1 MKIKISD
8 RIFDISLL
16 AVSLFI
22 ILIIAYPLYFIIIAS
37 ISDAVKV
44 LNGEVLAIPK
54 GIHFT
59 AYNAVFSNQSIW
71 NGYKNSILYTSV
83 GTVVNVI
90 LTLLAAYPLS
100 RKDLPGRIFFMMA
113 ILFTMYFNGGL
124 IPTYLL
130 VRSLGI
136 YNTMWALILPGA
148 VSTYNLIVMR
158 TYFETN
164 IPNELLESAFIDGS
178 SEIKTFLRIVIPLS
192 GPIIAVISL
201 FYAVGHWNAFFNALI
216 YLRNNKLYPLQL
228 VLREILMQSQS
239 ESYGIDDMDLIS
251 RIRMVESMKYAL
263 IIIASLPVLVVY
275 PFVQRFFVKG
285 IMVGAIKG

>member
-1 MKIKISD
+1 MKIKASD
-8 RIFDISLL
+8 RIFDISLIAL
-16 AVSLFI
+16 SFII
-22 ILIIAYPLYFIIIAS
+22 ILIVAYPLYFVIVAS

-44 LNGEVLAIPK
+44 LNGEVLLIPK
-54 GIHFT
+54 GINFN
-59 AYNAVFSNQSIW
+59 AYTTVFINDSIW
-71 NGYKNSILYTSV
+71 NGYKNSIIYTSA
-83 GTVVNVI
+83 GTVVNVL

-100 RKDLPGRIFFMMA
+100 RKDLPGRLFFMMA
-113 ILFTMYFNGGL
+113 ILFTMYFNGGI

-130 VRSLGI
+130 VRSLNI

-178 SEIKTFLRIVIPLS
+178 SEIKTFLRIVLPLS

-216 YLRNNKLYPLQL
+216 YLRNDKLYPLQL
-228 VLREILMQSQS
+228 VLREILMQNQS
-239 ESYGIDDMDLIS
+239 ENYGIDDMDLMA

-263 IIIASLPVLVVY
+263 IIIASIPVLVVY